1 MQAPDLANVQD
12 RFADAVRKALAKLHV
27 LDCLRSAVVVATLL
41 CVLVTLEPFK
51 DLTIVDGASG
61 VTSGKLAA
69 TYLCFAALSAIG
81 VLLSAS
87 QNVPAFRTLWTP
99 LHLSFLAW
107 MALNILLSENPAISL
122 QRFALTASVMSLAIM
137 MPLLPSSL
145 KSFNQCFAVAAIGL
159 LLLCYLGVILAPGV
173 AIHNAR
179 DAAEPALAGDW
190 RGTFEHKNV
199 ASPVMAILVY
209 FGAYLISAG
218 AFLSGPTILVL
229 AAVFLF
235 FTGGKTAT
243 LLCLIVWGMA
253 LVVWATKSLWQKCV
267 ICFAPLLLMNLLT
280 VGSVVSPQLA
290 KLTDALPIDSTF
302 TGRSEVW
309 EFALGAVAE
318 KPFIGHGYSAFWD
331 GVREKHTEQGAEW
344 VATVAHSHNS
354 YLDLAVT
361 IGLPGLLLVVCIF
374 VWAPLKNF
382 HAIQSRGASQPL
394 ARFYLVVWLFGLYY
408 ATTETF
414 LLDRINPTWF
424 MFVVATGGLHF
435 LARFGVRF

>member
-1 MQAPDLANVQD
+1 MRATHLAHAQD
-12 RFADAVRKALAKLHV
+12 RGFAEALRAVLAKLPI
-27 LDCLRSAVVVATLL
+27 LDCLRCAVVVATLL

-51 DLTIVDGASG
+51 DLTIIDD
-61 VTSGKLAA
+61 TSGKLAA
-69 TYLCFAALSAIG
+69 TYLSFAGLAAIG

-87 QNVPAFRTLWTP
+87 QNAPAFRTLWTP
-99 LHLSFLAW
+99 LHLCFLAW
-107 MALNILLSENPAISL
+107 MLLNIVFSENPAISL

-137 MPLLPSSL
+137 MPLLPPSL
-145 KSFNQCFAVAAIGL
+145 TSFNRCFAAAAIGL
-159 LLLCYLGVILAPGV
+159 LLLCYLAVILAPGV
-173 AIHNAR
+173 SVHNAA
-179 DAAEPALAGDW
+179 DVAEPALAGDW

-253 LVVWATKSLWQKCV
+253 SVVWATKGFWQKCA

-280 VGSVVSPQLA
+280 VGSVVSPQLT
-290 KLTDALPIDSTF
+290 KLTSELPIDSTF
-302 TGRSEVW
+302 TGRTEVW

-318 KPFIGHGYSAFWD
+318 RPFAGHGYAAFWD
-331 GVREKHTEQGAEW
+331 GVKDKQTEQGAEW

-361 IGLPGLLLVVCIF
+361 IGLPGLILIVFIF
-374 VWAPLKNF
+374 VYAPLKNF
-382 HAIQSRGASQPL
+382 HVIQSRGGGQSL
-394 ARFYLVVWLFGLYY
+394 ARFCLVVWLFGLYY

-414 LLDRINPTWF
+414 LLDRQNPTWF
-424 MFVVATGGLHF
+424 MFVVAVSGLHF
-435 LARFGVRF
+435 LARFGVRS